1 MSKEKLVNLSS
12 GIALDDQIAAEIL
25 STRGVGE
32 EESKKF
38 REQRLESSQVKFH
51 DPIQRRKL
59 VLFSSSS
66 KKVTIEEN
74 KKANAIE
81 VNRNILGT

>member
-74 KKANAIE
+74 KKANAI
-81 VNRNILGT
+81 